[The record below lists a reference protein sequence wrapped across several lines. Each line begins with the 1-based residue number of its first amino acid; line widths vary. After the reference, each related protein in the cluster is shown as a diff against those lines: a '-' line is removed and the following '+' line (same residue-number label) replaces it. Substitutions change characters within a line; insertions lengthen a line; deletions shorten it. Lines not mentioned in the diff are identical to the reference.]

1 MNELTVNIAAMAYFD
16 DYNNEDTILN
26 IVDDTVVTDSYPPF
40 WRASQLDCT
49 LPTRIRLQLP
59 EFVNNAFLE
68 LSIELL
74 QDLLGFTLNLDGPG
88 RHR

>member
-16 DYNNEDTILN
+16 DCNNEDTILN
-26 IVDDTVVTDSYPPF
+26 IVDDAVVTDSYPPF

-59 EFVNNAFLE
+59 EFADDAFLE
-68 LSIELL
+68 LSVELL